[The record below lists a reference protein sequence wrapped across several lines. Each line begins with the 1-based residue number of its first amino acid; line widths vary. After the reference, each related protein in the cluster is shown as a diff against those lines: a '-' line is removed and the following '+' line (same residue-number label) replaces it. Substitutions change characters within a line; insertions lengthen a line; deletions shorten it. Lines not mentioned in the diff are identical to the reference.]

1 MKLLQTFIIILF
13 LNVSYLSAENGK
25 TPNIIFI
32 LTDDQRYDEIGA
44 VGNFPWL
51 VTPNLD
57 KLLKEGIYFKN
68 AFVTT
73 SLCGPSRAS
82 FLTGTYAN
90 HHGVVVN
97 EYVDYDK
104 NLPTFA
110 TLLKDAGYHT
120 AYFGKWH
127 QAMHNRPRPGFNKW
141 MVFWG
146 QGKYYGDALL
156 TETGENFY
164 IPEGKYLTDQL
175 NELAVEYI
183 DQASKN
189 DQPFLMY
196 LSHKALH
203 EPFTPPQRHKN
214 LYKDM
219 EIPTQDDLRDDMSK
233 KPEYIQSMAL
243 KNRERGGGIA
253 PIHWKIPD
261 KMRTVSAVDEGVGM
275 IFKKLRELD
284 LLNNTVIIFAGDNG
298 YFVSEHGGLHDKR
311 KAYEESIRIP
321 LLMWNPFEKQ
331 PNTID
336 SIALNIDL
344 APYICDLANVKI
356 PKHMHGKS
364 WKNVLR
370 GKKSDRNG
378 FLYEYYQENQYRPT
392 GGFGGTP
399 TILAYRTKDW
409 KYVTYPESN
418 YISELYNLSNDP
430 KELYNLID
438 NPSYSKIAK
447 KLDKSLSKLLKTID
461 YKPPTRIRGTGKS
474 IKELYKN

>member
-1 MKLLQTFIIILF
+1 
-13 LNVSYLSAENGK
+13 
-25 TPNIIFI
+25 
-32 LTDDQRYDEIGA
+32 
-44 VGNFPWL
+44 
-51 VTPNLD
+51 
-57 KLLKEGIYFKN
+57 
-68 AFVTT
+68 
-73 SLCGPSRAS
+73 
-82 FLTGTYAN
+82 
-90 HHGVVVN
+90 
-97 EYVDYDK
+97 
-104 NLPTFA
+104 
-110 TLLKDAGYHT
+110 
-120 AYFGKWH
+120 
-127 QAMHNRPRPGFNKW
+127 
-141 MVFWG
+141 
-146 QGKYYGDALL
+146 
-156 TETGENFY
+156 
-164 IPEGKYLTDQL
+164 
-175 NELAVEYI
+175 
-183 DQASKN
+183 
-189 DQPFLMY
+189 
-196 LSHKALH
+196 
-203 EPFTPPQRHKN
+203 
-214 LYKDM
+214 
-219 EIPTQDDLRDDMSK
+219 
-233 KPEYIQSMAL
+233 
-243 KNRERGGGIA
+243 
-253 PIHWKIPD
+253 
-261 KMRTVSAVDEGVGM
+261 
-275 IFKKLRELD
+275 
-284 LLNNTVIIFAGDNG
+284 
-298 YFVSEHGGLHDKR
+298 
-311 KAYEESIRIP
+311 
-321 LLMWNPFEKQ
+321 MWNPFEKQ

>member
-1 MKLLQTFIIILF
+1 MKLTTLLILI
-13 LNVSYLSAENGK
+13 LSAQILSAK
-25 TPNIIFI
+25 QPNIVFV
-32 LTDDQRYDEIGA
+32 LTDDQRYDEIAA

-57 KLLKEGIYFKN
+57 KLMKEGIHFEN

-90 HHGVVVN
+90 RHGVVVN
-97 EYVDYDK
+97 ETVDYDK
-104 NLPTFA
+104 NLPSFA
-110 TLLKDAGYHT
+110 TLLQDAGYHT

-146 QGKYYGDALL
+146 QGKYYNDALL

-183 DQASKN
+183 DRASKN
-189 DQPFLMY
+189 DQPFLLC

-203 EPFTPPQRHKN
+203 EPFTPPDRHKK
-214 LYKDM
+214 LYSDM
-219 EIPTQDDLRDDMSK
+219 EIPTQDNLNDDMST
-233 KPEYIQSMAL
+233 KPEYIQTMAE
-243 KNRERGGGIA
+243 KNRARGGGIA
-253 PIHWKIPD
+253 PIHWKIPN
-261 KMRTVSAVDEGVGM
+261 KMRTVTAVDEGVGM
-275 IFKKLRELD
+275 IFEKLKKEG
-284 LLNNTVIIFAGDNG
+284 LLENTIVIFAGDNG

-321 LLMWNPFEKQ
+321 LLMWNPFETQ
-331 PNTID
+331 PQSID
-336 SIALNIDL
+336 SMVLNIDL
-344 APYICDLANVKI
+344 APYLCEVAGIKVPD
-356 PKHMHGKS
+356 HMHGESWQTLLDGKS
-364 WKNVLR
+364 KGR
-370 GKKSDRNG
+370 KG
-378 FLYEYYQENQYRPT
+378 FLYEYYKENDYRPV

-399 TILAYRTKDW
+399 TVLAYRTENW

-418 YISELYNLSNDP
+418 YTSELYHLSEDP

-438 NPSYSKIAK
+438 QDNYKKVAK
-447 KLDKSLSKLLKTID
+447 KLDKALNKLLKNIN
-461 YKPPTRIRGTGKS
+461 YQPPKRIRGKGKS
-474 IKELYKN
+474 IEEIYQN